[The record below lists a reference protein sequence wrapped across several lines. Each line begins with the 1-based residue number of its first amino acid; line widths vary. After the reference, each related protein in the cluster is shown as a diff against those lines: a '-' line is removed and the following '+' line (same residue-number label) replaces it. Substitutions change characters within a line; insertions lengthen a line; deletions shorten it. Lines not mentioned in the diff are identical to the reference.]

1 MGRIKFEKINMKIV
15 AAVAVA
21 IILILTVIF
30 IVINTG
36 KGDKGKDSNTNTN
49 TNPVEGPIIS
59 EEAKDRTKDLDKLN
73 SAEKKYII
81 EQNFLEYLKNLN
93 PEKYQELIEKCVE
106 GQECTISIEDF
117 LDYIED
123 PENPTNPDDP
133 NNPEDNMLKIED
145 CNGNISYVYNN
156 GEFKVDMSGVTCKG
170 PNIGGDDSNSNT
182 NTNTNIVD
190 PDGDSN
196 DNNGEVVSTDTKDRT
211 KHVNRL
217 TPDEKKYIIE
227 ENILSSYSGNT
238 GIREECSYENV
249 HDGCKV
255 NVNYFTAYSDDPK
268 IGLKISGCSG
278 SVFVSY
284 YSMGYEKV
292 DSKRSDALKVVAD
305 DKSKLEKNEIKIGDV
320 ALYLNSN
327 NLTSGSYV
335 LKRNV
340 IVYESAS
347 PYTQNALKVVK
358 DGKKTL
364 SSEIEISSVKP
375 RLNLNNLRVGDYVS
389 TKNIVAYVPTTKNT
403 KSALKVVS
411 RDEGIAENE
420 KDKKIK
426 IYDVVPY
433 LSNSSVSVGSYVSK
447 GKFIFDT
454 TNLKCN

>member
-1 MGRIKFEKINMKIV
+1 MKDRRNVMGRIKFEKINMKIV

-49 TNPVEGPIIS
+49 TNPIEGPIIS

-196 DNNGEVVSTDTKDRT
+196 DNEFNGDGMAESVRVRT
-211 KHVNRL
+211 KPASSL
-217 TPDEKKYIIE
+217 SETEKKYIVL
-227 ENILSSYSGNT
+227 ENIMDDINQGEQKILNQYAKICINAT
-238 GIREECSYENV
+238 DC
-249 HDGCKV
+249 DMAADDFKD
-255 NVNYFTAYSDDPK
+255 YSDNDTV
-268 IGLKISGCSG
+268 GYNLKGCSG
-278 SVFVSY
+278 NAYITYVPGYSIVERAGSNSV
-284 YSMGYEKV
+284 
-292 DSKRSDALKVVAD
+292 KVVAD
-305 DKSKLEKNEIKIGDV
+305 NVKPSVKIGRAHV
-320 ALYLNSN
+320 
-327 NLTSGSYV
+327 
-335 LKRNV
+335 
-340 IVYESAS
+340 
-347 PYTQNALKVVK
+347 
-358 DGKKTL
+358 
-364 SSEIEISSVKP
+364 
-375 RLNLNNLRVGDYVS
+375 
-389 TKNIVAYVPTTKNT
+389 
-403 KSALKVVS
+403 
-411 RDEGIAENE
+411 
-420 KDKKIK
+420 
-426 IYDVVPY
+426 
-433 LSNSSVSVGSYVSK
+433 
-447 GKFIFDT
+447 
-454 TNLKCN
+454 